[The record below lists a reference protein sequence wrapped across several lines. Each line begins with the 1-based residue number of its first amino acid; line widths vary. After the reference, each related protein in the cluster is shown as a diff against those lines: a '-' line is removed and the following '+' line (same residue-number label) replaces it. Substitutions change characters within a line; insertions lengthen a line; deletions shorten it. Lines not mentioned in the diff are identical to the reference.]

1 MSLAALPEATPGAAP
16 DAVDAP
22 FVLLDDGRRDDGRP
36 GDAGDALLFRDPVQI
51 IRADTLADVL
61 PALAR
66 IEAAT
71 AGGLHAAGYL
81 SYAAGHAFEP
91 RLADYTP
98 REGDAGP
105 LLWFGLFEQAQAVA
119 PKDVPA
125 LLPAPDPDAVG
136 PVEPL
141 ISRADYDRAIGTVL
155 DYIRAGD
162 IYQANLTFLAQVP
175 ISGDPLAAYAAIR
188 PHAGAGYG
196 ALVRHDG
203 RHILSFSPESFFAL
217 RDGRIETR
225 PMKGTARRLPDPAAD
240 AQAIAALAAD
250 PKQRAENLMIV
261 DLLRNDISRVTQ
273 AGSVKVPEL
282 FTVETFPTI
291 HQMISIVEGRLR
303 EGLGPVDVL
312 RALFP
317 CGSITGAPKLRA
329 MEVIR
334 EVERFGRGLYTGS
347 IGHISP
353 DGTARFNVA
362 IRTISLESGA
372 SSGIVGLGSGI
383 VADSQ
388 PDAEWQECLDKA
400 RFITAR

>member
-1 MSLAALPEATPGAAP
+1 MSLALPDGPH
-16 DAVDAP
+16 AP
-22 FVLLDDGRRDDGRP
+22 FVLLDDARP
-36 GDAGDALLFRDPVQI
+36 QGAGQAMLFRDPVEI
-51 IRADTLADVL
+51 VRAERLDEVL

-66 IEAAT
+66 IEASV

-81 SYAAGHAFEP
+81 SYVAGHAFEP
-91 RLADYTP
+91 RLSRLAP
-98 REGDAGP
+98 REGDEGP
-105 LLWFGLFEQAQAVA
+105 LLWFGLFERSEAFA
-119 PKDVPA
+119 PEGVPG

-136 PVEPL
+136 LVEPL
-141 ISRADYDRAIGTVL
+141 VSRADYDAAIAKVL

-162 IYQANLTFLAQVP
+162 IYQANLTFLASVA
-175 ISGDPLAAYAAIR
+175 IAGDPLAAYAAIR
-188 PHAGAGYG
+188 PHAAAGYG

-217 RDGRIETR
+217 ARGRIETR
-225 PMKGTARRLPDPAAD
+225 PMKGTARRLADPAQD
-240 AQAIAALAAD
+240 AAAIHELATD

-261 DLLRNDISRVTQ
+261 DLLRNDISRVTKP
-273 AGSVKVPEL
+273 GSVKVPQL
-282 FTVETFPTI
+282 FTVETYPTI

-303 EGLGPVDVL
+303 DGLGPVDVL

-334 EVERFGRGLYTGS
+334 EVERYGRGLYTGS
-347 IGHISP
+347 IGHIAP

-372 SSGIVGLGSGI
+372 KSGIVGLGSGI

-388 PDAEWQECLDKA
+388 PAAEWQECLDKA